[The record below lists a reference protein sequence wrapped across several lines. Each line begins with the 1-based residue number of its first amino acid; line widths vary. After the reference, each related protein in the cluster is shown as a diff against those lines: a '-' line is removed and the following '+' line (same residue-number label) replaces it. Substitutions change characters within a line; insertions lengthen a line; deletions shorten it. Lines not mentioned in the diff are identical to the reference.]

1 MSQYVNVT
9 HQCRNSEVPRM
20 HFLSQPV
27 HLSTSV
33 DENDSLSNGQ
43 GFVKITQ
50 CVQLPLLKDR
60 EKQLSALPKKFFS
73 SATRWCCFQTKVKIM
88 FPESD
93 RLKCT
98 DKQNAYQTLST
109 AGSLG
114 SVDTH
119 GDHHKTAFHLQ

>member
-1 MSQYVNVT
+1 MTVT
-9 HQCRNSEVPRM
+9 HQRRNSEVPRM

-27 HLSTSV
+27 HLSTGV
-33 DENDSLSNGQ
+33 DENYSLCDGQ

-60 EKQLSALPKKFFS
+60 EILAKKIKKNSTLPLGDAVF
-73 SATRWCCFQTKVKIM
+73 RLKVKIM
-88 FPESD
+88 FPKSY

-98 DKQNAYQTLST
+98 AKQNAYQTQST

-119 GDHHKTAFHLQ
+119 GYHHKTALQLE

>member
-1 MSQYVNVT
+1 MVT

-27 HLSTSV
+27 HLSTGV
-33 DENDSLSNGQ
+33 NENYSLCDGQ

-60 EKQLSALPKKFFS
+60 KILAKQKTKKKLS
-73 SATRWCCFQTKVKIM
+73 SATKWCCFQTKVKIM
-88 FPESD
+88 FPKSY

-98 DKQNAYQTLST
+98 AKQNAYQTQST
-109 AGSLG
+109 VGSLG

-119 GDHHKTAFHLQ
+119 GDHHKTALQL